1 MTFIYL
7 DNNATTRPAPEVV
20 DAVALFLREHW
31 GNPSSA
37 HSLGRVPEA
46 ALVHARSQVSALMG
60 CDPTELVFSSGATE
74 SITHV
79 FKGVFEAF
87 PAKRHFIVS
96 AIEHSAVQAQV
107 AWLRR
112 QGAEVGVL
120 PVDASGQVKLEALEP
135 MLRSDTALVSVML
148 ANNETGV
155 IQPVA
160 DIAHIAKAA
169 GALVHTDAVQ
179 AVGKLPIDLKALG
192 VDLAT
197 ISGHK
202 FHGPKGVGAL
212 FIRRVLRLK
221 PLILGGH
228 QERDRRGGTENLPGI
243 VGMGVAAELAQAH
256 LAEMPRIASLRD
268 RLEDG
273 LRQSM
278 SNIVIHGSG
287 APRVPNTSFMGFPG
301 LEGEALLLK
310 LDGQGICVSTG
321 SACTTGQKEPSHVL
335 WAMGVPLDVARG
347 TLRLSLSRE
356 SLDAD
361 IDRALAVI
369 PDVVRELACIPPMG
383 R

>member
-7 DNNATTRPAPEVV
+7 DNNATTRPASEVV
-20 DAVALFLREHW
+20 EAVALYLREHW

-46 ALVHARSQVSALMG
+46 ALVRARSQVSALLG
-60 CDPTELVFSSGATE
+60 CEPAELVFSSGATE
-74 SITHV
+74 AITHV

-112 QGAEVGVL
+112 QGAEVSIL
-120 PVDASGQVKLEALEP
+120 PVDALGMVKLDVLEP

-155 IQPVA
+155 IQPIA
-160 DIAHIAKAA
+160 DIARIAKAA

-179 AVGKLPIDLKALG
+179 AVGKLPIDLKPLG

-212 FIRRVLRLK
+212 FIRRGLRLK

-256 LAEMPRIASLRD
+256 LADMPRIASLRD

-273 LRQSM
+273 LRQSV
-278 SNIVIHGSG
+278 SNIVIHGFG
-287 APRVPNTSFMGFPG
+287 APRVPNTSFVSFPG

-356 SLDAD
+356 SLDAE

-369 PDVVRELACIPPMG
+369 PDVAQELARIPPMG